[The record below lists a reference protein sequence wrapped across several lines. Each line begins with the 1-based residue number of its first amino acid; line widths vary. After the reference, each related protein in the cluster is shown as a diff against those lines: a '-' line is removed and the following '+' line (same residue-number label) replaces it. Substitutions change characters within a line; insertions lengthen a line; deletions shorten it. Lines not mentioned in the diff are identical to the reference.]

1 MKNLWLCAIPTSI
14 AILIVF
20 GGIIYAFVKHSKINI
35 FLGFCLIIVFVGSLI
50 GMWPFYK
57 DICQRETITFEGTY
71 SDYHN
76 AGIGLA
82 LSSKNTF
89 ETDDNEIDVYI
100 SNFQYSKYNLHKG
113 SKYRITYYKNSH
125 AVHSIELIE

>member
-1 MKNLWLCAIPTSI
+1 MKNLWLCTIPTSI
-14 AILIVF
+14 AILAVF

-35 FLGFCLIIVFVGSLI
+35 FLGLCLIVVFVGSII
-50 GMWPFYK
+50 GMWSFYK

-71 SDYHN
+71 SDYLN

-89 ETDDNEIDVYI
+89 ETDDNKIYVYI
-100 SNFQYSKYNLHKG
+100 SNFQYSKYNLEKG
-113 SKYRITYYKNSH
+113 NRYKVTYYKNSH
-125 AVHSIELIE
+125 AVYSIELIE